1 MYIRDKCEYCKVGTH
16 VYCNF
21 WFAWGYCRVDTHAHC
36 DFWFASEYCMVN
48 TMHNVLCELH
58 GGIARMTFI
67 PNLVFQIGMQVLH
80 DWVIYIV

>member
-1 MYIRDKCEYCKVGTH
+1 
-16 VYCNF
+16 
-21 WFAWGYCRVDTHAHC
+21 
-36 DFWFASEYCMVN
+36 MVN